1 MVNRYF
7 RNVCILLILFILS
20 LLAACGGPEEKKVR
34 FFEKGRAFY
43 EQGNY
48 VKARLEF
55 KNAIQ
60 IDLKYAEAYYYL
72 GLTELKERV
81 PQKAFGALSK
91 AVKLDHGLL
100 GAQLELGKLLLGAG
114 DSEHALEKADVVL
127 GNDPENNEALL
138 LKSAAL
144 LRFEKI
150 DQAEK
155 LLNSLLEKDN
165 TIPRTYFLLADLYIR
180 RGEREKAVE
189 MLKQGS
195 KADPKEPLFYIIL
208 AKIAVQQKKMDEA
221 IELLE
226 NVIDLQPGNMDFKL
240 TLAGL
245 KWDLGKK
252 DEATK
257 ILNALFDSE
266 PDQDVSP
273 LKVARFYI
281 SKKEH
286 GLAEETLIKAIKSHQ
301 KSFQLRFQLSRLYIN
316 DKKFD
321 KAITVLKQCLTLD
334 SDPAAPGILQAKTEL
349 AGIYLTRNELDK
361 ATALTDEVLKENPRS
376 VDAHFIRGNLY
387 LLDGDSES
395 AVAEF
400 RISVTERPQFVPGYL
415 RLAQAHFIN
424 KEIELGGETLRKGL
438 EANPDSRE
446 ILQRLI
452 KFYQLKQD
460 VELIETLL
468 TDFLAGHKD
477 DMQVRAVL
485 GDFYASR
492 EKIEAA
498 RGEYEKIIT
507 HVPENPLGYLRM
519 SNLLWKQGKKKET
532 VSLLEKGYGINNNSL
547 PLVSALVQIYLADKQ
562 FDKAIALC
570 EKRIVQNK
578 DKAFAYNLL
587 GKVYLER
594 KDFQAAEKS
603 FTKAIELNP
612 EWLAPHS
619 NLAVL
624 YVVKGEPTEA
634 IARFEQALK
643 VNPRQGEIYIS
654 LALLYEQTENYEQ
667 AMAVYEKALA
677 ENFRFWPAANNLAF
691 LLCEY
696 APDPENLE
704 RALQL
709 IQQARE
715 MRPNEPKILDTLG
728 WIYFKMGKSNLAAEI
743 IGQALSAAPKNP
755 VLNYHLG
762 MVLADS
768 GQKEEAR
775 KRLQDAVNSGE
786 YFRDIEKAGEALKTL
801 E

>member
-1 MVNRYF
+1 MVNRHC
-7 RNVCILLILFILS
+7 RNICILLILFILS
-20 LLAACGGPEEKKVR
+20 LLAACGGQEEKKAK
-34 FFEKGRAFY
+34 FFEKGKAFY

-72 GLTELKERV
+72 GLTGLKEGLPR
-81 PQKAFGALSK
+81 KAYGALSK
-91 AVKLDHGLL
+91 AVKLDPGMLA
-100 GAQLELGKLLLGAG
+100 AQLELGKLFLAAR

-127 GNDPENNEALL
+127 GSDPENTEAIL

-144 LRFEKI
+144 LRLEKI

-155 LLNSLLEKDN
+155 LLNRLLEKDN
-165 TIPRTYFLLADLYIR
+165 TISRTYLLLADLYNR

-208 AKIAVQQKKMDEA
+208 ARIAVQQKKMDEA

-226 NVIDLQPGNMDFKL
+226 KVIDLQPGNMDYKL
-240 TLAGL
+240 ALIGL
-245 KWDLGKK
+245 QWDLGKK

-257 ILNALFDSE
+257 TLNALFDFE

-273 LKVARFYI
+273 LKVAQFYI
-281 SKKEH
+281 SRKEY
-286 GLAEETLIKAIKSHQ
+286 GLAEETLLKAIKSHQ
-301 KSFQLRFQLSRLYIN
+301 KSFQLRFLLSRLYIN
-316 DKKFD
+316 DKKLD
-321 KAITVLKQCLTLD
+321 KAITVLEQCLTID
-334 SDPAAPGILQAKTEL
+334 SDPDAPGILQAKTEL
-349 AGIYLTRNELDK
+349 AKIYLMRNELDK
-361 ATALTDEVLKENPRS
+361 ATALTDEVLKNNPKS
-376 VDAHFIRGNLY
+376 VEAHFVRGNLY
-387 LLDGDSES
+387 MLEGDSES

-400 RISVTERPQFVPGYL
+400 RVIVTERPQFVPGYL
-415 RLAQAHFIN
+415 RLSQAHFIN
-424 KEIELGGETLRKGL
+424 KKIELGGEILKKGF

-446 ILQRLI
+446 ILQKLI
-452 KFYQLKQD
+452 KFYQIKQNF
-460 VELIETLL
+460 ESIETLL
-468 TDFLAGHKD
+468 TSFLARHKD
-477 DMQVRAVL
+477 DIQVRAVL
-485 GDFYASR
+485 GDFYVSR

-498 RGEYEKIIT
+498 REEYGKIIAR
-507 HVPENPLGYLRM
+507 VPENHLGYLRL
-519 SNLLWKQGKKKET
+519 SSLLWKQKKKQEAG
-532 VSLLEKGYGINNNSL
+532 SLLEKGYGKNNNSL
-547 PLVSALVQIYLADKQ
+547 PLASALVQIYMADKQ

-570 EKRIVQNK
+570 ERRIAQNK

-603 FTKAIELNP
+603 FAKAIELNP
-612 EWLAPHS
+612 EWLTPHS

-624 YVVKGEPTEA
+624 YVIKGEPAEA

-643 VNPRQGEIYIS
+643 VNPRQGETYIS
-654 LALLYEQTENYEQ
+654 LALLYEQTENYEK
-667 AMAVYEKALA
+667 AMAVYERALA
-677 ENFRFWPAANNLAF
+677 ENSRFWPAANNLAF
-691 LLCEY
+691 LLSEY

-709 IQQARE
+709 IQQARK
-715 MRPNEPKILDTLG
+715 MRPNEPNILDTLG
-728 WIYFKMGKSNLAAEI
+728 WIYFKMGKPHQAAEI
-743 IGQALSAAPKNP
+743 IGQARSAEPTNP

-762 MVLADS
+762 VALADS

-775 KRLQDAVNSGE
+775 ERIQDALNSGE
-786 YFRDIEKAGEALKTL
+786 HFRDIEKAREALKNL